1 MLIRAIKRFRENTRK
16 RYEMAEEQS
25 MEPWKKQVRVLHEEA
40 EFLFY
45 YEEAEPEPN
54 SLLRFLIRGELVK
67 GSLPPG
73 SPLFLLSGQAK
84 ELGRAEVVS
93 DTEEKEE
100 KRLGLM
106 HIKRNQFVIRITEV
120 FGEKAETMEVN
131 RYRRQMERLWDELS
145 LVVNAAESS

>member
-1 MLIRAIKRFRENTRK
+1 MLIRVIKRFRENTRK

-25 MEPWKKQVRVLHEEA
+25 MESWKKQVRLLHEEA

-54 SLLRFLIRGELVK
+54 SLLRFLIRGEPVK
-67 GSLPPG
+67 GTLPPG
-73 SPLFLLSGQAK
+73 SPLLLLSGQAK

-106 HIKRNQFVIRITEV
+106 HIKRNIRITEV

-131 RYRRQMERLWDELS
+131 HYRRQMERLWDELS
-145 LVVNAAESS
+145 LVVNAAEPS